1 LVVVHDPLPRRRF
14 LDPRGSAHP
23 PIRDAVHIPLDELD
37 RRVHELPPL
46 HEPVLVAAEHS
57 LGEAVAARLK
67 RPVEIVPF
75 ELGEPEPQGRLW
87 EPNAL
92 LQGLSAP
99 PGRALDLGCGT
110 GRDAVYLA
118 AAGWEVRAI
127 DHLPD
132 ALERGRFSAERI
144 LGQPSIEWICA
155 DLESVSASE
164 KFNLVCA
171 FFIFS
176 SAVLDFALASLSP
189 GGTLLIEAFTPTH
202 RAERGKPKNLDRTL
216 DIARAHQL
224 PGVTVLSAEE
234 GWRSDRHSLRL
245 VAVKS

>member
-1 LVVVHDPLPRRRF
+1 
-14 LDPRGSAHP
+14 
-23 PIRDAVHIPLDELD
+23 
-37 RRVHELPPL
+37 VHELPPL
-46 HEPVLVAAEHS
+46 HETVLVAAEPS
-57 LGEAVAARLK
+57 LGEAVVGRLK
-67 RPVEIVPF
+67 RPAEIVPLEF
-75 ELGEPEPQGRLW
+75 GEPEPQGRLW

-92 LQGLSAP
+92 IQGLP
-99 PGRALDLGCGT
+99 IGKGRALDIGCGT
-110 GRDAVYLA
+110 GRDAIYLA
-118 AAGWEVRAI
+118 AAGWEVCAI

-132 ALERGRFSAERI
+132 ALERGQFSAERI

-155 DLESVSASE
+155 DIESVVASE

-176 SAVLDFALASLSP
+176 PAVLAYALASLAP

-216 DIARAHQL
+216 DIARAYEL
-224 PGVTVLSAEE
+224 PGVEVLSAEE
-234 GWRSDRHSLRL
+234 GWRSDRHSLRF